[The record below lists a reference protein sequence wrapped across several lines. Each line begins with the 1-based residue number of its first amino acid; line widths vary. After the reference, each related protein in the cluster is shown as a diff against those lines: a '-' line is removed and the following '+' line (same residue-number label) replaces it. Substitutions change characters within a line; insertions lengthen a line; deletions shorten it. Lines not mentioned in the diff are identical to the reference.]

1 MKGGGM
7 DFKTLLQNRYA
18 AKHYDKNAVIDDKI
32 IENILQCAVLTPSAL
47 NLQPWA
53 FFLIK
58 GQSQKEKFA
67 CAVKDFNL
75 QRYLD
80 AYAAIVIAS
89 KATLTKDDV
98 MEVCLQEQKDGRF
111 ESEEDFK
118 QRYEHILR
126 SVDAHNK
133 NGTMSTWCAKQSYIA
148 LATIIY
154 AAQAEGIDCTPLE
167 GIDRLVADDILNLK
181 AQNLRTQSV
190 VLLGKAALDDSN
202 SLKLRPKSRFNTIK
216 TPIFK

>member
-1 MKGGGM
+1 M
-7 DFKTLLQNRYA
+7 DFQNLLLNRYA
-18 AKHYDKNAVIDDKI
+18 TKRYDKNAVIDDKI
-32 IENILQCAVLTPSAL
+32 IDNILQCAVLTPSAL

-58 GQSQKEKFA
+58 GQAQKEKFA
-67 CAVKDFNL
+67 GAIKDFNL

-80 AYAAIVIAS
+80 AYVAIVITS

-111 ESEEDFK
+111 ENEEVFK

-133 NGTMSTWCAKQSYIA
+133 NGTMGTWCAKQTYIA
-148 LATIIY
+148 LATILY
-154 AAQAEGIDCTPLE
+154 AAKSNGIDCTPLE
-167 GIDRLVADDILNLK
+167 GIDRIVADDILNLR

-202 SLKLRPKSRFNTIK
+202 SLKFRPKSRFNTIK